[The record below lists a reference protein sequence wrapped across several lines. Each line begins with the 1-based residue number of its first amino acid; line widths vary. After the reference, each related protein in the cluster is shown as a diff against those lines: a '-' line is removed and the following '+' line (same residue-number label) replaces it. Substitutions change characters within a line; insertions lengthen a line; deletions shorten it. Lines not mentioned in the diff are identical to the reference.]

1 PAERAPAAPL
11 SSAAKTTIKAAGE
24 TPPFFF
30 LAERKMS
37 SRAGKTHHA
46 KNCGFDLNLIRT
58 HRGHGGENMD
68 FAGPLT
74 QLVTAANHI

>member
-1 PAERAPAAPL
+1 MNKKRIEATNL
-11 SSAAKTTIKAAGE
+11 Y
-24 TPPFFF
+24 
-30 LAERKMS
+30 
-37 SRAGKTHHA
+37 
-46 KNCGFDLNLIRT
+46 CDLNLIRT